1 MRLGEFAGGAVVV
14 FLELL
19 VLLGQLCDLPP
30 IFLAFL
36 DVVALRHL
44 LLIEFV
50 SGPAEAGDDEQDK
63 QRFHEGNLK
72 EGAA

>member
-1 MRLGEFAGGAVVV
+1 
-14 FLELL
+14 
-19 VLLGQLCDLPP
+19 
-30 IFLAFL
+30 L